1 MKHTFCHHL
10 QITIQDRLQWGIVR
24 KLQTRRAISETN
36 VLVFTLKLMVTHRIE
51 GTTDSFKNH
60 PKPNTFTNTVWGFLV
75 DAKKKTYKD

>member
-36 VLVFTLKLMVTHRIE
+36 KCTCVYPQVD
-51 GTTDSFKNH
+51 G
-60 PKPNTFTNTVWGFLV
+60 NTQNRR
-75 DAKKKTYKD
+75 DN